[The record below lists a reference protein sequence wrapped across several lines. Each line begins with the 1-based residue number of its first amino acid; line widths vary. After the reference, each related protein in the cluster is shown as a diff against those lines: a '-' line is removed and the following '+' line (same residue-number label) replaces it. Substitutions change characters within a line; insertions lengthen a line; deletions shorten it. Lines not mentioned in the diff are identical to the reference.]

1 LNNFNIAINY
11 FFLSAFKK
19 HFYIFVTP
27 AFLLTQ
33 ILDQTSFCRYPA
45 MVTELQFICQTMEK
59 NSNIKRVSLFGPLY
73 YYYQLIHVV
82 IRLLSDSKQ
91 VIN

>member
-1 LNNFNIAINY
+1 
-11 FFLSAFKK
+11 
-19 HFYIFVTP
+19 
-27 AFLLTQ
+27 
-33 ILDQTSFCRYPA
+33 